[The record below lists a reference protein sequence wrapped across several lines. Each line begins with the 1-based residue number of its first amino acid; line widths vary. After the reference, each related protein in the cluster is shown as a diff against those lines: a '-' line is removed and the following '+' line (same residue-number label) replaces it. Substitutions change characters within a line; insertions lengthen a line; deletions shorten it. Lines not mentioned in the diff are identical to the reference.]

1 MKNNL
6 LATLLSW
13 VLAMSLIMSVVFFI
27 QFYFRTKQL
36 RAQSA
41 VLQTDMARLQYNRTL
56 MSSLV
61 NDLAE
66 YSRTHPAIDPVL
78 ESIGFRMN
86 RTNTTQAKPA
96 AK

>member
-6 LATLLSW
+6 LTSVLSW
-13 VLAMSLIMSVVFFI
+13 VLATSLILSVFFSI

-41 VLQTDMARLQYNRTL
+41 LLQMDMARLQYNRTL

-66 YSRTHPAIDPVL
+66 YSKSHPAIDPVL
-78 ESIGFRMN
+78 ESVGLRVN
-86 RTNTTQAKPA
+86 RTNAAAAKPA